1 MSQNADYHMPPLAG
15 LALVQ
20 ERYDAILCDIWGV
33 LHNGVISFPAAAE
46 ALVNLRKLG
55 KSVALITNAPR
66 PREEVAT
73 QLASLGVPREAY
85 DAILTSGDVC
95 AELVAERLPERPYH
109 IGPARDLPLFDSAAA
124 LAGVPAHLAPLEK
137 ADFVVCTGLVDDATE
152 TPADYEAVLQKMREK
167 NLSMICANP
176 DLVVYRG
183 DELIYCAGAL
193 AERYEA
199 LGGTVAQAGKPFAP
213 IYRMALGRA
222 EQALRRPLD
231 LDKVLAIGDAM
242 HTDIAGA
249 NAMGLDCVLITQG
262 IHRADLH
269 GPGEPSELD
278 AEAFAQFLDEHGA
291 KPLYRMDRL
300 VW

>member
-66 PREEVAT
+66 PREEVAI

-262 IHRADLH
+262 IHRGDLH
-269 GPGEPSELD
+269 GPGEAGELD